1 MKNILLTNS
10 IKAEEIK
17 HEFNILKI
25 EETIFS
31 EDSQEKALEM
41 LNNQFLDF
49 IDDIDDQINS
59 IVLDF
64 SNKNINLSLSYST
77 YLRLSIKHLTNNIP
91 IPIFIISDF
100 SEIEIIKKF
109 YYGNIILT
117 PNIFALK
124 SIEEVSKMLK
134 EQRFE
139 IKIEDFIRNFKQ
151 FFSMPTPKNYENHH
165 STENILAMKE
175 WKKALKF
182 NNKNEDEKDYDL
194 YFQYILSKNLNYKV
208 DIIDLDFLKNY
219 NAKILIIE
227 DQLKEGWRDIFLE
240 IFGEKNE
247 KIKFLGDDFS
257 NKSKKE
263 IIDLVE
269 REIEEFK
276 PNFVITDLR
285 LHSDDFSSNIEE
297 MTGYKLI
304 EKIKTENFGIHIFC
318 MSVTSKAVNL
328 KKLNAISLNEF
339 IPKRFSDTIHP
350 INELI
355 DKFKEYEEIKHIS
368 EWVDIINVQRKK
380 LEIFKDSKTNTSVIK
395 DFSDLGKNN
404 DENIIRLKINDIEAF
419 QTYLYIGTKLL
430 SKARIFKNQ
439 ENFNAQINN
448 SNKIYIESSFLNYFI
463 AFEYIYNF
471 LIDEKIK
478 VDRNNKK
485 SYFINKKTENYL
497 NQYIYDKDK
506 KEYRLKGKYEVKDK
520 KNIDWSNKVLNTF
533 FEINPNG
540 EIKEINSLIKKRN
553 DLIHGSESKINF
565 KDITKLFDLIS
576 NLDFISNPTN

>member
-151 FFSMPTPKNYENHH
+151 FFSMPTPKNYENNH

>member
-1 MKNILLTNS
+1 
-10 IKAEEIK
+10 
-17 HEFNILKI
+17 
-25 EETIFS
+25 
-31 EDSQEKALEM
+31 
-41 LNNQFLDF
+41 
-49 IDDIDDQINS
+49 
-59 IVLDF
+59 
-64 SNKNINLSLSYST
+64 
-77 YLRLSIKHLTNNIP
+77 
-91 IPIFIISDF
+91 
-100 SEIEIIKKF
+100 
-109 YYGNIILT
+109 
-117 PNIFALK
+117 
-124 SIEEVSKMLK
+124 
-134 EQRFE
+134 
-139 IKIEDFIRNFKQ
+139 
-151 FFSMPTPKNYENHH
+151 
-165 STENILAMKE
+165 
-175 WKKALKF
+175 
-182 NNKNEDEKDYDL
+182 
-194 YFQYILSKNLNYKV
+194 
-208 DIIDLDFLKNY
+208 
-219 NAKILIIE
+219 
-227 DQLKEGWRDIFLE
+227 
-240 IFGEKNE
+240 
-247 KIKFLGDDFS
+247 
-257 NKSKKE
+257 
-263 IIDLVE
+263 
-269 REIEEFK
+269 
-276 PNFVITDLR
+276 
-285 LHSDDFSSNIEE
+285 
-297 MTGYKLI
+297 
-304 EKIKTENFGIHIFC
+304 

-478 VDRNNKK
+478 VDRNDKK